1 MPRKKNIRENI
12 DGFQHSNHEVL
23 DVKEKIFRVPTSGDA
38 WQFSTWIREEKKYLR
53 RTLKTKDLETALQRG
68 EDWYLQTF
76 SDMKPGRKMFGIT
89 LNELSDAYIK
99 WRQDDVVL
107 GTINK
112 NRVVTIKSH
121 LKHFLSYKGHQTRL
135 AELGRNSCYEYEL
148 WWLKENPTTKKA
160 SIRNEQATFNHIDEI
175 CISSRSNTY

>member
-23 DVKEKIFRVPTSGDA
+23 DGKAKIFRVPASGDV

-68 EDWYLQTF
+68 EDFYLQTF
-76 SDMKPGRKMFGIT
+76 SDVKPGRKIFGNT

-99 WRQDDVVL
+99 WRQEDVVL
-107 GTINK
+107 RNITKG
-112 NRVVTIKSH
+112 RVVVIKGH
-121 LKHFLSYKGHQTRL
+121 LKNFLSYKGHQTRL
-135 AELGRNSCYEYEL
+135 SELDRNSCYKYVTVEVKGKY
-148 WWLKENPTTKKA
+148 N
-160 SIRNEQATFNHIDEI
+160 
-175 CISSRSNTY
+175 Y